1 MIKASSIRALLLL
14 AFVIPLSAA
23 AEDGDEISMRIAEN
37 SEAIAERT
45 RTLLEHRLEEE
56 VLRLPEQ
63 SDLDKS
69 EARRPGAPRD
79 TIGDRRG
86 AEAPVRAAAAPP
98 REPGLATRMLCED
111 TDPAA
116 LTCVARPAC
125 PVCPV
130 NSGAGELL
138 ACNECVDRSA
148 RLF

>member
-69 EARRPGAPRD
+69 EARRLGAPRD

-86 AEAPVRAAAAPP
+86 AEAPVRAAAAPGTWTRDSHALRGTPIRP
-98 REPGLATRMLCED
+98 RS
-111 TDPAA
+111 PAWP
-116 LTCVARPAC
+116 ARP
-125 PVCPV
+125 VR
-130 NSGAGELL
+130 
-138 ACNECVDRSA
+138 CVP
-148 RLF
+148 